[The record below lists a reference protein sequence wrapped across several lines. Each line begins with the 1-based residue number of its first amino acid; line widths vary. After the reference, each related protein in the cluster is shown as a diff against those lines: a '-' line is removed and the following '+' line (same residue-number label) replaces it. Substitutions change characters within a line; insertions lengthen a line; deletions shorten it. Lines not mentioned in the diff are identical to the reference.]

1 MDGTLTILAV
11 LSGPSVSLTQPANSA
26 TFPAGAILT
35 LLATAG
41 DPQGT
46 VTQVEFFQGGT
57 NLLGVA
63 TNAPYSAVWSNVA
76 SGSYV
81 LTAQATDSRGLG
93 STSAVVDIVVT
104 NPLPPALAV
113 SIVSPA
119 ALSSFCQGN
128 DVLLNALVTNAVG
141 SAQVEF
147 FIGGATPL
155 GTVGGSSPYTFTW
168 TAPVAGTYSLTALAT
183 DGHGSTAASTAVEVV
198 VAQPGQ
204 CGQVAIVRAIADP
217 EIDALQN
224 YLFTDMQL
232 SSQVYDQ
239 EGLSPQALDGFELV
253 IWDGLGTS
261 TNRLASGTVAA
272 LYAAYTNGKPL
283 YLIGERLA
291 SAGTTLP
298 EPEQSEW
305 TALTRLS
312 APSAVGGDGKVAV
325 QSSIASNPILDGM
338 FGVVTNFAYP
348 PRLDIASN
356 LDTNTEVL
364 GTSGSADVLLVYPGF
379 QANDTGQTR
388 IFTQDVRVSP
398 PDAPGSTGVLR
409 SLFENTVY
417 WLLGAG
423 WCVNVDVGLSLTG
436 GAANQVQV
444 GQLLEYDLQ
453 VIRDGECPATGVVV
467 TNVLPAGVQFVSA
480 QSAQGTW
487 GYDPVARQVT
497 FFLGYVL
504 SNPSLSITVMP
515 VASGTL
521 ANTLGVLL
529 NQQYLNPSK
538 QLLTITTQVLPG
550 PSLLPALGIQL
561 TPPAAYELRLTGAAN
576 VRYDLQASAD
586 LIHWITMTNALGPD
600 WQTALGLAG
609 TAGNSRRFYRATVAK

>member
-1 MDGTLTILAV
+1 M
-11 LSGPSVSLTQPANSA
+11 
-26 TFPAGAILT
+26 
-35 LLATAG
+35 
-41 DPQGT
+41 
-46 VTQVEFFQGGT
+46 
-57 NLLGVA
+57 
-63 TNAPYSAVWSNVA
+63 
-76 SGSYV
+76 
-81 LTAQATDSRGLG
+81 
-93 STSAVVDIVVT
+93 
-104 NPLPPALAV
+104 
-113 SIVSPA
+113 
-119 ALSSFCQGN
+119 
-128 DVLLNALVTNAVG
+128 VTNAVDG
-141 SAQVEF
+141 ARVEF
-147 FIGGATPL
+147 FIGGATLL
-155 GTVGGSSPYTFTW
+155 GAVAATPYSFTW
-168 TAPVAGTYSLTALAT
+168 TAPAAGTYSLTALAT
-183 DGHGSTAASTAVEVV
+183 DGQGNTAASAPVEVV

-217 EIDALQN
+217 EIEALQN

-239 EGLSPQALDGFELV
+239 QGLSPQALNGFELV

-261 TNRLASGTVAA
+261 TNALASGTVDA

-312 APSAVGGDGKVAV
+312 APSGVGGDGKVAV
-325 QSSIASNPILDGM
+325 QSSLASNPILDGI
-338 FGVVTNFAYP
+338 FGAVTNFAYP

-364 GTSGSADVLLVYPGF
+364 GTSGSADVLLAYPGF

-388 IFTQDVRVSP
+388 LFTQDVRVSP

-436 GAANQVQV
+436 GAANQAQV
-444 GQLLEYDLQ
+444 GSLLEYDLQ

-529 NQQYLNPSK
+529 NQQSFNPSK

-561 TPPAAYELRLTGAAN
+561 TPSAAYELGLTGAAN
-576 VRYDLQASAD
+576 VRYDIQASAD
-586 LIHWITMTNALGPD
+586 LNGWNTITNAVGPD
-600 WQTALGLAG
+600 WQG
-609 TAGNSRRFYRATVAK
+609 TMRFNGSAGNSRLFYRAELAK